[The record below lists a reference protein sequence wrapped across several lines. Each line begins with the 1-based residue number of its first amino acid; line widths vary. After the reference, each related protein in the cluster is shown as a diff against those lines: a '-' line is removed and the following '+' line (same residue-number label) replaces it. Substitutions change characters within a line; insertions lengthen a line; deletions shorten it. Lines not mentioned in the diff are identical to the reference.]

1 MILAT
6 NSLLLLLSA
15 TTSTQFSLRLR
26 KNDPPVLEITVC
38 IRVDAEPRVRY
49 TTLPSRGSIVHYRYP
64 TRTMQVKVTNKSV
77 LQNISGYAGQKRTV
91 LGKILEVAEISKK
104 PCLFCKHETICT
116 FVTVFIIFADLQT
129 SIIRISIYHLWSYE
143 FSSSLNVKKCE
154 ALFFKF

>member
-26 KNDPPVLEITVC
+26 KKWPTCPGNQRL
-38 IRVDAEPRVRY
+38 Y
-49 TTLPSRGSIVHYRYP
+49 PSGRWASRTIYDSTIEGLHYRYP

-154 ALFFKF
+154 ASFFNF